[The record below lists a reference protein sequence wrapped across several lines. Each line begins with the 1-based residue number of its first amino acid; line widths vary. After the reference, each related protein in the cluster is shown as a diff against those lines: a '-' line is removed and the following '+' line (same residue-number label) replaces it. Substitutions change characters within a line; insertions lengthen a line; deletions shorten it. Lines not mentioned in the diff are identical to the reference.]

1 VVTLKNLI
9 QAIYEDESYPQAV
22 NKVVDNFF
30 LKIFSQK
37 VLTFKSQ
44 SFIIKLQGKQIIKG
58 AKIC

>member
-1 VVTLKNLI
+1 MVTLKNLI

-44 SFIIKLQGKQIIKG
+44 SFIIKLQDKQIIKG